1 MQPKPVLPP
10 TGLLTLEQAIKT
22 AAQAFEKA
30 GLNYGHGTDNAV
42 DEATW
47 LLLHAM
53 GLPVDEAPDFGQELC
68 ESVRLQCNTLLQR
81 RIQERIPVAYL
92 TGTAW
97 FAGYEFFC
105 DERALVP
112 RSPLAEFIMDD
123 YFGLFQDE
131 GSVISKPPVSILDL
145 CTGGGCIGIA
155 CALYNPDARVTCS
168 DISEDALQ
176 LARSNI
182 AQHKL
187 DDRVNAVQ
195 SDLLSRVQG
204 PFDLIVSNP
213 PYVDAADI
221 DSMPEEFH
229 AEPLL
234 GLAAGPDGLDL
245 VHTLLKQAS
254 KHLTPRGW
262 LVVEVGNSQPAMQ
275 AAYPNLPLSWLDFSL
290 GGHGVFAISQ
300 SDLLKAKL

>member
-10 TGLLTLEQAIKT
+10 TGPLTLEQAIKT
-22 AAQAFEKA
+22 AAQAFDRS
-30 GLNYGHGTDNAV
+30 GLSYGHGTDNAQ

-47 LLLHAM
+47 LLLHAL
-53 GLPVDEAPDFGQELC
+53 GLPVYEAPDYSQEV
-68 ESVRLQCNTLLQR
+68 SVAVRELCNTLLQK
-81 RIQERIPVAYL
+81 RILERIPAAYL

-97 FAGYEFFC
+97 FAGHEFFC

-131 GSVISKPPVSILDL
+131 GSVISNPPVNILDL

-155 CALYNPDARVTCS
+155 CALHNPEAYVTCS
-168 DISEDALQ
+168 DISEEALQ

-182 AQHKL
+182 AKHHL
-187 DDRVNAVQ
+187 SDRVRAVQ
-195 SDLLSRVQG
+195 SDVLSG
-204 PFDLIVSNP
+204 IDGTFDLIVSNP

-221 DSMPEEFH
+221 NSMPEEFH

-245 VHTLLKQAS
+245 VHTLLKQATR
-254 KHLTPRGW
+254 HLSARGW

-275 AAYPNLPLSWLDFSL
+275 RAYPNLPLSWLDFSI

-300 SDLLKAKL
+300 TDLLKAKL